1 MARTR
6 PKKRFHDLLRC
17 AAEEFIFAKG
27 YARTQ
32 IENIAARAGVSKG
45 TVYLCV
51 QSKAALFDLALRYA
65 DAPDLFEPPEQLP
78 IPTPAE
84 GATWRYVSERL
95 SSNPGLLELTDRLT
109 RDPGDDAAAELEGA
123 ISALYRL
130 LADNRWAIKLV
141 DTSALDHPDLAG
153 LWHVVGRNGITSL
166 LEPFIQRRIQAG
178 QYSPVP
184 DIPVT
189 ARFVLESCMLWAV
202 HIHWDPHPEPLNH
215 PVVEDA
221 LVQHLSR
228 GLLA

>member
-6 PKKRFHDLLRC
+6 PKDRFHHLLRS
-17 AAEEFIFAKG
+17 AAEEFIFSEG

-32 IENIAARAGVSKG
+32 IENIAARAGISKG
-45 TVYLCV
+45 TVYLYV

-65 DAPDLFEPPEQLP
+65 DDPDLVEPPEQLP
-78 IPTPAE
+78 TPTPAE
-84 GATWRYVSERL
+84 GSTSRYVSERM
-95 SSNPGLLELTDRLT
+95 SSDPGLLELTDRLT
-109 RDPGDDAAAELEGA
+109 RDPSDDAADELEGVV
-123 ISALYRL
+123 SALYRL
-130 LADNRWAIKLV
+130 LSDNRWAIKLV

-153 LWHVVGRNGITSL
+153 LWHAAGRNGITSL
-166 LEPFIQRRIQAG
+166 LEPFIHRRIETG
-178 QYSPVP
+178 QYAPVP

-215 PVVEDA
+215 AVVEDA

>member
-1 MARTR
+1 M
-6 PKKRFHDLLRC
+6 LLC
-17 AAEEFIFAKG
+17 AAEEFISCQG

-32 IENIAARAGVSKG
+32 IENIAARAGLSKG
-45 TVYLCV
+45 AVYLYV

-78 IPTPAE
+78 VPTPAE
-84 GATWRYVSERL
+84 GSTRRYVSERL
-95 SSNPGLLELTDRLT
+95 SSNSALLQLADRLT
-109 RDPGDDAAAELEGA
+109 KDPGDDAAAELEGA
-123 ISALYRL
+123 ISGLYRL

-153 LWHVVGRNGITSL
+153 LWHAAGRNGITAL
-166 LEPFIQRRIQAG
+166 LESCIERRIEAG
-178 QYSPVP
+178 QYMPVI

-189 ARFVLESCMLWAV
+189 ARFVLESCMVWAV